1 MFFFFFTQRILA
13 PAASEGTVQYQK
25 NLYKFDIHCSWHPV
39 IIPTIHLIPSQQLEM
54 SSSESSTIPMR
65 RKRTISERVT
75 DNGDPLVVRKKA
87 GEAAEQAKK
96 ITQVFFL

>member
-1 MFFFFFTQRILA
+1 
-13 PAASEGTVQYQK
+13 
-25 NLYKFDIHCSWHPV
+25 
-39 IIPTIHLIPSQQLEM
+39 
-54 SSSESSTIPMR
+54 MR

-87 GEAAEQAKK
+87 REAAEQAKK